1 MAIFKVFSQD
11 ARYRLYISR
20 VYVVLSAVLLA
31 FLLIS
36 PAQALQLPKGC
47 AKVASAWAKNPSVES
62 LVQDPNFVTNSV
74 DCIQGAIKLI
84 QETDWQTVKA
94 MIPYEVKGL
103 FQNIRPHLIGNAKA
117 FATGGGLVFLSS
129 YLLFKSTE
137 LSEQAK
143 GLGLDL
149 EYKMYR
155 EEFQLLR
162 MELRPI
168 VSFIDTDLTEIVQHW
183 KNGNNDKLVK
193 KIDKMSEKLSRSS
206 TELRE
211 LLHRIHENIKK
222 CESGKVWSVSYTI
235 FAAGVCGG
243 SIVTWNP
250 VLFVP
255 VCGIF
260 VGVFAINSD
269 NYVSFEKTQKKSES
283 LRENAMEWRMEI
295 TKYRTNLDL
304 FKIKL
309 EI

>member
-11 ARYRLYISR
+11 ACYRLYISR

-84 QETDWQTVKA
+84 QETDWQTVQA
-94 MIPYEVKGL
+94 MIPYEVKDL
-103 FQNIRPHLIGNAKA
+103 IQNIRPNLIGNAKA

-143 GLGLDL
+143 GLEL

-162 MELRPI
+162 MELCPI
-168 VSFIDTDLTEIVQHW
+168 ISFIDTDLTEIVQHW
-183 KNGNNDKLVK
+183 KNCNNDKLIK
-193 KIDKMSEKLSRSS
+193 KIEKMSEKLSRSS
-206 TELRE
+206 TVLRE
-211 LLHRIHENIKK
+211 LVHRIHENIKK

-235 FAAGVCGG
+235 FAAAVCGG
-243 SIVTWNP
+243 SIVTWQP
-250 VLFVP
+250 VVFVP

-269 NYVSFEKTQKKSES
+269 NYVSFDKTQKKSEC

-304 FKIKL
+304 FKITL